1 MMSNRK
7 CKSPIGGEEHGKRK
21 GADGAA
27 IPAGKAKP
35 NHNYQGFRW
44 FSKLEHIPWRHSG
57 AARWA
62 SLRVLHRHETKRAGL
77 CLLRHVQQG
86 ASMALPAK
94 TRAVYPGLPVW
105 AERVFRAD
113 PVRRYMHRVIIGG
126 HVLPGYAGIGR
137 ENRSSGPKMGHA
149 CGEVDR
155 LQTAVGLRRRPNRG

>member
-1 MMSNRK
+1 MENEKALMALLSRLEKLNRIIIIK
-7 CKSPIGGEEHGKRK
+7 DFVGFLSWNTSLGGILVPHVGHHCAFCTAMKQNE
-21 GADGAA
+21 
-27 IPAGKAKP
+27 
-35 NHNYQGFRW
+35 
-44 FSKLEHIPWRHSG
+44 
-57 AARWA
+57 
-62 SLRVLHRHETKRAGL
+62 RAGL

-105 AERVFRAD
+105 AERVFRAA

-149 CGEVDR
+149 CGGADR